1 MEDDKRSVD
10 KKTFFDYPK
19 NVKRLLHFF
28 YGSCA
33 LLLILDF
40 VIHRHAIYRWEN
52 LWGFYPIFG
61 FVSCVILVLVA
72 TRLRTFLMRAED
84 YYDFEEKDPKE
95 KGADEQ
101 HNGNVAGKNST
112 AIGKHNVDD

>member
-1 MEDDKRSVD
+1 
-10 KKTFFDYPK
+10 
-19 NVKRLLHFF
+19 LHFF

-33 LLLILDF
+33 LLLVLDF
-40 VIHRHAIYRWEN
+40 VIHRHAIHRWEN

-84 YYDFEEKDPKE
+84 YYDSE
-95 KGADEQ
+95 EQ
-101 HNGNVAGKNST
+101 HNGNVAGKNNT